1 MCHLWD
7 VTHWHWVSRTE
18 EGQAFAKQSVFFRGR
33 NIATDYMTWITFDS
47 IMPPYMLAQHL
58 MHWSS
63 LSLEPQDIT
72 VTQVL
77 FMLATERQI
86 MGEGREKAALLVDE
100 FARYHFYNIEQL
112 NRDATERFC
121 LRSICFHRDLWFAE
135 FIFIFMHFV
144 ACIFSILH
152 DHSEWWKENWEEAE
166 SQFAYL
172 AGHSLVLKLHMLPSS
187 TPQLFHF
194 TSGART
200 GPGPHCLGLPRAGLI
215 YQTES

>member
-47 IMPPYMLAQHL
+47 IMPPYMFAQHL

-121 LRSICFHRDLWFAE
+121 LRSVCFHRDLWFAE
-135 FIFIFMHFV
+135 FILIFMHF
-144 ACIFSILH
+144 CGLH
-152 DHSEWWKENWEEAE
+152 FLY
-166 SQFAYL
+166 FAWPQWVVEGELGGGRITVCVPSRALIRTEVTY
-172 AGHSLVLKLHMLPSS
+172 ASLFNPSTLS
-187 TPQLFHF
+187 FH
-194 TSGART
+194 
-200 GPGPHCLGLPRAGLI
+200 
-215 YQTES
+215 